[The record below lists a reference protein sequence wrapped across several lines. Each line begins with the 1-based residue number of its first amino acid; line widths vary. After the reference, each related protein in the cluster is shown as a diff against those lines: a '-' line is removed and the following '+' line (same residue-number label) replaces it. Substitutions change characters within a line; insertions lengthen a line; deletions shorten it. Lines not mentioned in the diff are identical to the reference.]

1 MKKFNIFKVEN
12 PKSEKAPTH
21 NMVVIEGEGEN
32 KVYKYIGVCWTKQGA
47 NGAFLSC
54 QMNEKYNDK
63 PGYVISEEG
72 EGFNPTEEKVKED
85 VINADDI
92 F

>member
-1 MKKFNIFKVEN
+1 MKKFNIFKVNEL
-12 PKSEKAPTH
+12 KSEKSPTH
-21 NMVVIEGEGEN
+21 NMVVIEGEGES
-32 KVYKYIGVCWTKQGA
+32 KVSKYIGVCWTKQGA

-63 PGYVISEEG
+63 PGYVISEES
-72 EGFNPTEEKVKED
+72 FSPAEETVKED
-85 VINADDI
+85 IVNSEDI